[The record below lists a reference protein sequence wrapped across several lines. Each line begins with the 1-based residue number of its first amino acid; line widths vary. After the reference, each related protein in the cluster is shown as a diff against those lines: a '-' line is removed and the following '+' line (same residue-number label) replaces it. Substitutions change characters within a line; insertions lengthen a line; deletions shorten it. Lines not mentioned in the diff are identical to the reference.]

1 LALALAVVAAVLM
14 CWILSIEEAFRL
26 APLTGLAV
34 FLRFTK
40 QFKEKLLSLYPKF
53 TSSELIHITCNSVC
67 L

>member
-34 FLRFTK
+34 FFCG
-40 QFKEKLLSLYPKF
+40 F
-53 TSSELIHITCNSVC
+53 
-67 L
+67 